1 MLKSVKM
8 WQLILNKL
16 KSYMVFSLIS
26 KLFGPRS
33 FMGQCNPCDMN
44 FNASELTN
52 LFKSH
57 ETGGTA
63 VYNDNALL
71 TQYFLTSIKNKQD
84 WWVFLQTANTTRRK
98 SHVVVALMQ
107 PQITPA
113 YSQPALL
120 LELWSHRWF
129 FMLQSVNMCRV
140 YYEWPDWVFIHC
152 VQAPILYIHSRAQMT
167 ASNILTFLRWNTK
180 CVLSA
185 QKSFLRTH
193 HMKKLGP
200 AVRAEIWLWSSG
212 WEQTGWVHELQKKFM
227 INILFHN
234 EFFKSAKPDHS
245 YAATAAHSG

>member
-1 MLKSVKM
+1 MSLFPPLTYQWPSDSKHNSQEKSCCRCFNATTDHSSLLSTRSAPWTLKP
-8 WQLILNKL
+8 
-16 KSYMVFSLIS
+16 SLI
-26 KLFGPRS
+26 
-33 FMGQCNPCDMN
+33 
-44 FNASELTN
+44 
-52 LFKSH
+52 
-57 ETGGTA
+57 
-63 VYNDNALL
+63 
-71 TQYFLTSIKNKQD
+71 
-84 WWVFLQTANTTRRK
+84 
-98 SHVVVALMQ
+98 
-107 PQITPA
+107 
-113 YSQPALL
+113 
-120 LELWSHRWF
+120 